1 MIVTALRGSRILLR
15 TWRAGASWKTE
26 TEIGFGFNEKLKFF
40 STLCSANRRRMTG
53 VCAFE
58 TSERRRVSTLTG
70 HGSRLL
76 TSQLGDS
83 GFNEK
88 PRRWRRG
95 PGQVGGRRPVR
106 LAPWRK
112 EPEIARQTS
121 GRMKTKWQNSKGRY
135 RQSRDVEDEPGE
147 RCSQAVWL
155 SQNHGEGVSRW
166 RSQFG
171 FVPTPLAARG
181 NPARLPER
189 R

>member
-1 MIVTALRGSRILLR
+1 LCCGGRRSVVRNPGSREGPSAPLGPAHNILSQPGRQGMSLFAHLR
-15 TWRAGASWKTE
+15 R
-26 TEIGFGFNEKLKFF
+26 L
-40 STLCSANRRRMTG
+40 RRRL
-53 VCAFE
+53 
-58 TSERRRVSTLTG
+58 VSTLTG
-70 HGSRLL
+70 HRGSRLW

-95 PGQVGGRRPVR
+95 PGQVGGRRPIR

>member
-1 MIVTALRGSRILLR
+1 MDPRERMAPIGACLVAPAGLDSLQRVDLAHSLRIGEWPLFAHLR
-15 TWRAGASWKTE
+15 R
-26 TEIGFGFNEKLKFF
+26 L
-40 STLCSANRRRMTG
+40 RRRL
-53 VCAFE
+53 
-58 TSERRRVSTLTG
+58 VSTLTG
-70 HGSRLL
+70 HRGSRLW

-95 PGQVGGRRPVR
+95 PGQVGGRRPIR

-135 RQSRDVEDEPGE
+135 RQSRDVEDESGE

>member
-1 MIVTALRGSRILLR
+1 MSLFAHLRRL
-15 TWRAGASWKTE
+15 
-26 TEIGFGFNEKLKFF
+26 
-40 STLCSANRRRMTG
+40 RRRL
-53 VCAFE
+53 
-58 TSERRRVSTLTG
+58 VSTLTG
-70 HGSRLL
+70 HRGSRLW

-155 SQNHGEGVSRW
+155 SQNHGKACLDAGANLGLSLRSW
-166 RSQFG
+166 RRAVTRRACQKGDNRRKSSSVRQSPGNASQNDG
-171 FVPTPLAARG
+171 LRLTTARSG
-181 NPARLPER
+181 R
-189 R
+189 